1 MRKGLQLARGMRL
14 ACADAASR
22 FGAVE
27 HGTVPLPG
35 LALPHPL
42 WQYAQ
47 QEVHPALQLL
57 RTNLSYAPSLHLHA
71 AQARAPAPAEMQQWL
86 QILILPALSSLSQ
99 MRSEMMQQ
107 ISRNL
112 TQNFRQHGVMQM
124 LSHLPSSASATE
136 HSKPGKGDRLQPAMA
151 GSAARDFGT
160 RFAAVV
166 QFVRAGAEAGQGRPT
181 AKARAETGKPDSS
194 VLRNYVTQAMHG
206 LPAAWPVLAGM
217 PSAGGSG
224 HAIKPPSLLHWGQ
237 YFQHNT
243 ALHTHFNLL
252 SGAATEQVARMVQMA
267 GQGYPANAN
276 FATPAN
282 SAMFAQSG
290 LHSYAG
296 QASAPALVLLT
307 PMNMRDSNAAPAGHA
322 AGSLS
327 GHAAGHAAS
336 RLANRVA
343 NRANKENKANNATIS
358 TLPVTGPASS
368 ASSPSALPAL
378 SSVQIRRHYQR
389 WLQQAGQGAAV
400 GVDAGQ
406 RLRGP
411 EPAAALVQST
421 GRGRLSYL
429 LQLLTSG
436 AASSAHSAASAAVG
450 GTDQYG
456 GNLQVLHTLV
466 RDARHA
472 NTIQPARQTAKAGVA
487 TTGMPE
493 TRGSA
498 TLVARLAQHFQPA
511 RSPWWH
517 QTLPP
522 LLLAWNRPATAW
534 RGTQAGPGNSF
545 TWIAADKSVPAQAF
559 GTQKQVLT
567 NLLSNIFGN
576 IVNPASRSM
585 PGQAQRSGVALHL
598 HTSATWARPV
608 LRLLAAQQAQE
619 VMQKKTPQAAQMHL
633 QTSAKGQS
641 SHGAQRILQ
650 AATNAAQP
658 QQSWQRAADYPL
670 LVVQLQYLRERAGA
684 AFPAT
689 AASGMA
695 PATSH
700 LLQGMAAYQAAAR
713 APAGVPALTRWSG
726 GGLDPSATILRQNP
740 LGARHLQ
747 RFKQELGKEVESRWQ
762 NLQQQ
767 NQREGERRVQTQIV
781 QQIMH
786 GNEAREQIRKLMQE
800 SLSGGN
806 LLAGLTD
813 KLYTALE
820 KRAALERYRKGYN

>member
-71 AQARAPAPAEMQQWL
+71 AQTRAPAPGEMQQWL

-107 ISRNL
+107 ISRQL

-124 LSHLPSSASATE
+124 LSHLPSPTSATE
-136 HSKPGKGDRLQPAMA
+136 HSGKPGKGDRLQPAMA

-166 QFVRAGAEAGQGRPT
+166 QFVRAGAEAGQGRPA
-181 AKARAETGKPDSS
+181 AKVRAETGKPDFS
-194 VLRNYVTQAMHG
+194 VLQSYVTQAMHG
-206 LPAAWPVLAGM
+206 LPVAWPGLAGM
-217 PSAGGSG
+217 APAGGSG
-224 HAIKPPSLLHWGQ
+224 HAFKPPSLPNWGQ

-243 ALHTHFNLL
+243 ALHTHFNLF
-252 SGAATEQVARMVQMA
+252 SGAVAEQAARMAQMVQMA
-267 GQGYPANAN
+267 GAGYPANAN
-276 FATPAN
+276 FATSAN
-282 SAMFAQSG
+282 SAMFAQSAWRG
-290 LHSYAG
+290 YAG

-307 PMNMRDSNAAPAGHA
+307 PMNMRDSNSVP
-322 AGSLS
+322 
-327 GHAAGHAAS
+327 AS

-358 TLPVTGPASS
+358 TPPATGPASS
-368 ASSPSALPAL
+368 ASFPSALPAL
-378 SSVQIRRHYQR
+378 SSVQIRRQYQR

-411 EPAAALVQST
+411 EPAAALAQSA

-436 AASSAHSAASAAVG
+436 AASSAHSAALATVG
-450 GTDQYG
+450 GTGQYG
-456 GNLQVLHTLV
+456 GNWQVLHTLV
-466 RDARHA
+466 RDARQA

-487 TTGMPE
+487 TTGAPE
-493 TRGSA
+493 TRRNA
-498 TLVARLAQHFQPA
+498 TLVARLVQHFQPA
-511 RSPWWH
+511 RSPWGH

-633 QTSAKGQS
+633 QTSAKGPS

-670 LVVQLQYLRERAGA
+670 QVVQLQYLRERAGA